1 VAAFNLDMITSAKV
15 LSTVYDQS
23 AKRWV
28 VKFQTPSGQRTAV
41 AKHLVQATGIGSQ
54 KPYLPRMAEEGLYK
68 SINIHS
74 AEYNNPAKLK
84 EKGVKA
90 SLLLPARTPFSAAR
104 EN

>member
-1 VAAFNLDMITSAKV
+1 MINRQSGGWSSFKPLAASEPQLPST
-15 LSTVYDQS
+15 LS
-23 AKRWV
+23 KR
-28 VKFQTPSGQRTAV
+28 R
-41 AKHLVQATGIGSQ
+41 GIGSQ

-90 SLLLPARTPFSAAR
+90 SLLLPAQTPFSAAR